1 MFNRILVPLD
11 RSLLSECVLPYVR
24 TLAGA
29 WGSTGQLVHA
39 IEADDSAVGQ
49 MGEQYLT
56 GAAAGFPSTVRVEI
70 TVRSGAPADVIIDT
84 ADDRA
89 DTLIAM
95 STRGTTGLQRWLL
108 GSVAEKVLRAAR
120 CPLLL
125 MHGGRDSLPPT
136 AAAID
141 QIILPLD
148 GSPASEVAFD
158 TAVGMARTLTLP
170 LLLVRCVPP
179 VAGAGEGDAPLSEIA
194 AARDEAEAYLS
205 EKTIDA
211 SNQGAEGVSY
221 RVLWGSPPGELI
233 DLAQRN
239 PTSLTV
245 MSTHGRS
252 GIRRWA
258 LGSVTDRV
266 VRHTHQPVLIVRAD
280 LGEGSYV

>member
-1 MFNRILVPLD
+1 MFKRILVPLD

-29 WGSTGQLVHA
+29 WGSTVQLVHA
-39 IEADDSAVGQ
+39 IEAHDSGVG
-49 MGEQYLT
+49 MGEQYLK
-56 GAAAGFPSTVRVEI
+56 GAAAGFPSAVRVEI
-70 TVRSGAPADVIIDT
+70 TVRSGAPAEVIIDT

-108 GSVAEKVLRAAR
+108 GSVADKVLRAAR

-125 MHGGRDSLPPT
+125 MHGGRDSLPST

-158 TAVGMARTLTLP
+158 TAVGMARTLALP

-179 VAGAGEGDAPLSEIA
+179 IAGADEDEPALSEIA
-194 AARDEAEAYLS
+194 AGRDEAEGYLS

-211 SNQGAEGVSY
+211 SQQGAEGVSH
-221 RVLWGSPPGELI
+221 RVLWGSPANELI
-233 DLAQRN
+233 DLAQRH
-239 PTSLTV
+239 PASLTV

-280 LGEGSYV
+280 LGEGSSV

>member
-1 MFNRILVPLD
+1 MFKRILVPLD

-29 WGSTGQLVHA
+29 WGSTVQLVHA
-39 IEADDSAVGQ
+39 TEAHDSGVG
-49 MGEQYLT
+49 MGEQYLK
-56 GAAAGFPSTVRVEI
+56 GAAAGFPSAVRVEI
-70 TVRSGAPADVIIDT
+70 TVRSGAPAEVIIDT

-108 GSVAEKVLRAAR
+108 GSVADKVLRAAR

-125 MHGGRDSLPPT
+125 MHGGRDSPPST

-158 TAVGMARTLTLP
+158 TAVGMARTLALP

-179 VAGAGEGDAPLSEIA
+179 IAGADEDEPALSEIA
-194 AARDEAEAYLS
+194 AGRDEAEGYLS

-211 SNQGAEGVSY
+211 SQQGAEDVSH
-221 RVLWGSPPGELI
+221 RVLWGSPVNELI
-233 DLAQRN
+233 DLAQRH
-239 PTSLTV
+239 PASLTV

-252 GIRRWA
+252 GIRR
-258 LGSVTDRV
+258 
-266 VRHTHQPVLIVRAD
+266 
-280 LGEGSYV
+280 